1 MSNISKKA
9 GKRLR
14 QGKISINPVMKRS
27 EGINASGNVKGCSFC
42 PLKSICRFEANV
54 HMNEYAREIGLKTSA
69 EIKSELKEQ

>member
-1 MSNISKKA
+1 M
-9 GKRLR
+9 
-14 QGKISINPVMKRS
+14 MKRS